1 MERYQVTQEANI
13 LKAAIRVFTDVTG
26 AAVKVQG
33 MEVKEDNKRID
44 AIIQVTFRNGKQQ
57 FYVELKGE
65 TRQII
70 LNSLLTQFG
79 KEKEKWLLV
88 AQYIPGPLKEELRKN
103 GINYLEASGNC
114 YINTD
119 NIYFYINDKEV
130 KPVRQ
135 TSENRLW
142 KASGL
147 KLLFVL
153 IQDPQL
159 VEAPYR
165 HLSDIAGIALGSL
178 SPLMNELKQEGYLKQ
193 KHSGGKE
200 VLVNRSRLL
209 TRWVERYP
217 LILRPKLILG
227 SFRFLTT
234 PLNEEWKRVNHEGIY
249 WGGEPAGDLY
259 TNHLVPEEYMIY
271 TSRQANE
278 IVKLLK
284 IVPDEKGNI
293 TVLQKFW
300 RDWPGSK
307 SIQGAVPPLL
317 AYADL
322 ISGNDSREWEIS
334 EKIKLDYLDGEFIS

>member
-26 AAVKVQG
+26 ATVKVEG
-33 MEVKEDNKRID
+33 VEVKEDNRRID

-57 FYVELKGE
+57 FYVEVKGE
-65 TRQII
+65 IRQNI
-70 LNSLLTQFG
+70 LNRLLTQFG

-114 YINTD
+114 YINTG

-130 KPVRQ
+130 KLVRQ
-135 TSENRLW
+135 ASEHKLW

-178 SPLMNELKQEGYLKQ
+178 SPLMNELKQEGYVKQ
-193 KHSGGKE
+193 EQSGGKE
-200 VLVNRSRLL
+200 VLVHRSRLFA
-209 TRWVERYP
+209 RWAEFYH
-217 LILRPKLILG
+217 LNLRPKLILG

-234 PLNEEWKRVNHEGIY
+234 PLNEEWKGAHHEGIY

-259 TNHLVPEEYMIY
+259 TNHLVPEEYTIY
-271 TSRQANE
+271 TSRQANDL
-278 IVKLLK
+278 VKSLK

-300 RDWPGSK
+300 TDWPGSRSVK
-307 SIQGAVPPLL
+307 GAVPPLL

-322 ISGNDSREWEIS
+322 ISGNDSRKWEIA
-334 EKIKLDYLDGEFIS
+334 EKIKLDYLDGESIS